1 MEKICLT
8 FAYSSPC
15 LFHTASFT
23 TFSFTFICFTYC
35 CLIQI
40 SWWDWIASF
49 TNLPQLIYKRDH
61 GTVAGTAVISF
72 QLEILVWTVWV
83 LVGRNVT
90 HNWILQFNFVCT
102 LLGST
107 DVNRHIYT
115 HINIQWYEKRLHGS
129 PVKSKLD
136 PNDSVACRTSYS
148 TNNLKKSVSLRLFQ
162 SLTLLWRNVGNNVSV
177 HSSFTE
183 IGGYWSIQSSF
194 QIKAQDFNLVDTWPG
209 YCNTLILFQP
219 FCWRFVAVLGIIILM
234 SQFGPRFRC
243 QTDGFTYDYRIL
255 WHTEEFQVDSMT
267 GRHPAP
273 VAAKQAIIIILPSL
287 CSTLDM
293 RCLC

>member
-1 MEKICLT
+1 MSNYCGPVIEWQPVQYLTSPSPSHRLQTRHDLEVVKKMDKCCYISSSAECSLCSNFNVEKICLT

-15 LFHTASFT
+15 LFHTAGFT
-23 TFSFTFICFTYC
+23 TFSFTYICFTYC

-40 SWWDWIASF
+40 SWWDWIGSF

-83 LVGRNVT
+83 LVGRKVT
-90 HNWILQFNFVCT
+90 HNWIFQFNFVCS

-115 HINIQWYEKRLHGS
+115 HIHIQWYEKRLHGS

-148 TNNLKKSVSLRLFQ
+148 TNNLK
-162 SLTLLWRNVGNNVSV
+162 
-177 HSSFTE
+177 
-183 IGGYWSIQSSF
+183 
-194 QIKAQDFNLVDTWPG
+194 
-209 YCNTLILFQP
+209 
-219 FCWRFVAVLGIIILM
+219 
-234 SQFGPRFRC
+234 
-243 QTDGFTYDYRIL
+243 
-255 WHTEEFQVDSMT
+255 
-267 GRHPAP
+267 
-273 VAAKQAIIIILPSL
+273 
-287 CSTLDM
+287 
-293 RCLC
+293 